1 MLTANRKLIRPS
13 LQDLHEHS
21 SASNGKPNQSA
32 GNSAA
37 NAKKGVPQEQTNA
50 ENYYY
55 VKQMQSRTPMV
66 VVLSDGET
74 IRGVV
79 EWYDRHCIKVNRDDA
94 PNLLIYKSQIKY
106 LYKQEDEEE

>member
-13 LQDLHEHS
+13 LQDLSDHS
-21 SASNGKPNQSA
+21 LQSNGKPNHGSA
-32 GNSAA
+32 AAGA

-66 VVLSDGET
+66 VVLSDGEAV
-74 IRGVV
+74 RGVV
-79 EWYDRHCIKVNRDDA
+79 EWYDRNCIKVNRDDA
-94 PNLLIYKSQIKY
+94 PNLMIYKSHIKY
-106 LYKQEDEEE
+106 IYKQEDEID

>member
-13 LQDLHEHS
+13 LQDLHEQP
-21 SASNGKPNQSA
+21 AQTNGKTNH
-32 GNSAA
+32 GNSGSGAS
-37 NAKKGVPQEQTNA
+37 AKKGVPQEQTNA

-106 LYKQEDEEE
+106 LYKQEDETE